1 MNRKATLN
9 PRDEDEA
16 DRLMDIFKSLPTP
29 TSEPTTEEPVK
40 KEQKWK
46 HKSVAPKNMG
56 RVNRTKGK

>member
-1 MNRKATLN
+1 MKANLRTG
-9 PRDEDEA
+9 DEA
-16 DRLMDIFKSLPTP
+16 DRLMDIFKTLPTA
-29 TSEPTTEEPVK
+29 TTEPILQELPK

>member
-1 MNRKATLN
+1 MKANLRTG
-9 PRDEDEA
+9 DEA
-16 DRLMDIFKSLPTP
+16 DRLMDIFKTLPTA
-29 TSEPTTEEPVK
+29 TAEPILQELPK